1 GQVLQDPVHSIFL
14 VPGAG
19 PHPGLPGN
27 YLHGSLFQASAG
39 ASAWTVHVHDSDDG
53 DALAEAPDLATALG
67 CLKDVLASAPFH
79 LSELEA
85 LGFHLH

>member
-1 GQVLQDPVHSIFL
+1 VFL

-27 YLHGSLFQASAG
+27 YLHGSLFQVRADAT
-39 ASAWTVHVHDSDDG
+39 AWAVHVHDSDDG
-53 DALAEAPDLATALG
+53 ATLADAPTLAEALARLQE
-67 CLKDVLASAPFH
+67 VLASAPFH

-85 LGFHLH
+85 LGFRLN